1 MHLRKIYH
9 FHLGFMD
16 RVSCSIR
23 LKLKWKF
30 MCKKNEKVKLLDI
43 SLWHMLLHEKVCWY
57 EIKLT
62 ITLTEITDS
71 SQRNQGTDK
80 YKHCQATAKS

>member
-1 MHLRKIYH
+1 
-9 FHLGFMD
+9 
-16 RVSCSIR
+16 
-23 LKLKWKF
+23 

-43 SLWHMLLHEKVCWY
+43 SLWHMLLYEKVCWY
-57 EIKLT
+57 QIKLT

-80 YKHCQATAKS
+80 NKHRQATAKS